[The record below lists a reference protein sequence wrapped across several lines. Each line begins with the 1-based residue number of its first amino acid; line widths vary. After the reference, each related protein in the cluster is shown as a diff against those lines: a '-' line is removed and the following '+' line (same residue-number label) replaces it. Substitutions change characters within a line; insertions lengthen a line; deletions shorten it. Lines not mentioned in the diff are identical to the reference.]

1 MQLAF
6 TPDRRNVLFVPETT
20 AEDTILTAFPALY
33 KVRGERFAPAFPS
46 ILQNIVKRLKKKIK
60 TVTTKE
66 KDIVDLLKKNRP
78 CSRFLKP
85 LSISLPRFAIKSSPS
100 DFSILGA
107 VVVCCLTPAWGKR
120 RSFSITLP

>member
-46 ILQNIVKRLKKKIK
+46 ILQNIVKRLKKKI
-60 TVTTKE
+60 
-66 KDIVDLLKKNRP
+66 
-78 CSRFLKP
+78 
-85 LSISLPRFAIKSSPS
+85 IS
-100 DFSILGA
+100 
-107 VVVCCLTPAWGKR
+107 
-120 RSFSITLP
+120 